1 MTDGSSLPLIAHLTA
16 QPCPTGHF
24 TRRRIHT
31 EGQ

>member
-1 MTDGSSLPLIAHLTA
+1 MTDGPALPLSAHPTA

-24 TRRRIHT
+24 TLRRIHT